1 MIANR
6 LENNNLNLVNF
17 DENGYFQGY
26 ASVFNIVDYAGDMI
40 LPNSFVGNK
49 IDGVKLLWQHNHH
62 HPIGI
67 IDKAYENEKGLYVE
81 GRIFLNLNLGREAYI
96 LIQNKV
102 TDHLSIGYEVLDFY
116 YHGDIRC
123 ITKIKLW
130 EVSVVTFPANE
141 FAEVIAVGNEV

>member
-17 DENGYFQGY
+17 DESGYFQGY

-40 LPNSFVGNK
+40 LPNAFVGNK

-123 ITKIKLW
+123 IIKIKLW

-141 FAEVIAVGNEV
+141 FAEIVALAT

>member
-1 MIANR
+1 MKNSPVILAI
-6 LENNNLNLVNF
+6 ETSC
-17 DENGYFQGY
+17 DET
-26 ASVFNIVDYAGDMI
+26 AAAV
-40 LPNSFVGNK
+40 
-49 IDGVKLLWQHNHH
+49 
-62 HPIGI
+62 
-67 IDKAYENEKGLYVE
+67 YENEKGLYVE

-141 FAEVIAVGNEV
+141 FAEIVALAT

>member
-1 MIANR
+1 
-6 LENNNLNLVNF
+6 
-17 DENGYFQGY
+17 
-26 ASVFNIVDYAGDMI
+26 MI

-102 TDHLSIGYEVLDFY
+102 TDHLSIGYEVVDFY

-141 FAEVIAVGNEV
+141 FAEVIAVGN

>member
-6 LENNNLNLVNF
+6 LENYNLNLVNF
-17 DENGYFQGY
+17 DESGYFQGY

-40 LPNSFVGNK
+40 LPNAFVGNK

-123 ITKIKLW
+123 IIKIKLW

-141 FAEVIAVGNEV
+141 FAEIVALAT